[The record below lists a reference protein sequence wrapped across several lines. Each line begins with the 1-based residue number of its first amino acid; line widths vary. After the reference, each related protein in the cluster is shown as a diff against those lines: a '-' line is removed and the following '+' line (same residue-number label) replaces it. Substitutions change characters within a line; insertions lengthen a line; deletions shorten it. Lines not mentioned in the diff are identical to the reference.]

1 MFNLFK
7 SKEEKRQEQIAAYI
21 DQEMEQTERSRFE
34 ALLRQDAELQAGL
47 ESQQTVKSLLSQIPR
62 LKAPRNFVLNP
73 AVYGGKAPAPSLIE
87 LLYPKMKVATAAVS
101 FMFVILLGVG
111 FLQSGLPASA
121 PSQPENIALDSADV
135 EADTDAAGEAA
146 MESEAIIQATAPA
159 LSANSSEEKAI
170 VVAEAEVVEA
180 EVVEAEI
187 VEEAMFDSAESE
199 APISPRQAEPAD
211 LSGERVGM
219 ADSEIAPEPAEAP
232 AAKSIEATPAA
243 EVAKEAVE
251 VSTNSELVDDTTDE
265 ALDEALEE
273 ALEEAPNEAGPLRT
287 QLPPTVIAIW
297 FLGLLL
303 LMFASATLIIRRKLD

>member
-1 MFNLFK
+1 
-7 SKEEKRQEQIAAYI
+7 
-21 DQEMEQTERSRFE
+21 MEQTERSRFE

-146 MESEAIIQATAPA
+146 MDSEAIIQATAPA

-170 VVAEAEVVEA
+170 VVAEE

>member
-170 VVAEAEVVEA
+170 VVAEE